1 MAEQEIKQTYQS
13 PRWTGEIA
21 DCSFPVTFDTYS
33 RCSFGCLYCFSAFQK
48 TLHRGCAEANYY
60 EKPVMCV
67 NVEHVKKVFTGEV
80 KSQFWPWI
88 EQKRPIQWGGLAD
101 QFDLYEKKYGKT
113 LELLEFFDS
122 IDYPISFSTKSA
134 WVFHDERY
142 LRHFKNQGRNWHIK
156 FSIITLNDEKARR
169 IERGVPSPRER
180 LEAMRIASQCGCAT
194 TLRLR
199 PYIIGVSD
207 NGLEDLI
214 AKAAAAGAYSVSTE
228 ALCLELRAVC
238 NSQNSQVRDAFAKIS
253 DEAGFDIVK
262 YYREHSHGGGYLRL
276 TPKEKAPIFERIHR
290 LCDRHGLAFFCSDAC
305 GKAQS
310 EHGCCCGAPPEFNF
324 SRGNFSAALQ
334 IARKKGQVRFCD
346 IAKDMDALS
355 RTRWN
360 RAEGYNTGC
369 ARNRAKFSEFSLKD
383 YLRYLWNNPNAGQ
396 SPGKMFSDFLT
407 PAGVDENGDIIY
419 TRSRYE

>member
-1 MAEQEIKQTYQS
+1 MVEQEIVSTYMS

-33 RCSFGCLYCFSAFQK
+33 KCSFGCLYCFSAFQK
-48 TLHRGCAEANYY
+48 ALHRGGVEVNFY
-60 EKPVMCV
+60 EEPVRCV
-67 NVEHVKKVFTGEV
+67 NVEHVKKVFKGEI

-88 EQKRPIQWGGLAD
+88 AQKRPIQWGGLAD
-101 QFDLYEKKYGKT
+101 QFDLYEKKYEKT

-142 LRHFKNQGRNWHIK
+142 LRHFRHQGRNWHIK
-156 FSIITLNDEKARR
+156 FSIITLNEAKAKQ

-180 LEAMRIASQCGCAT
+180 LEAMRIASECGCAT

-207 NGLEDLI
+207 DGLEDLI
-214 AKAAAAGAYSVSTE
+214 AGAATAGAYSVSTE
-228 ALCLELRAVC
+228 ALCLDLRAVC
-238 NSQNSQVRDAFAKIS
+238 NSQNSQVKNAFAKIS
-253 DEAGFDIVK
+253 GEAGFDLVK

-276 TPKEKAPIFERIHR
+276 TSKEKTPIFERIHR

-334 IARKKGQVRFCD
+334 IARKNGEVHFSE
-346 IAKDMDALS
+346 IANDMSYLEK
-355 RTRWN
+355 TKWKI
-360 RAEGYNTGC
+360 AEGLNTV
-369 ARNRAKFSEFSLKD
+369 NSLTRAKFSEFSLKD
-383 YLRYLWNNPNAGQ
+383 YLRYLWNTPSRGQ
-396 SPGKMFSDFLT
+396 SPACMFSDYLIT
-407 PAGVDENGDIIY
+407 AGIDDNGDVIY
-419 TRSRYE
+419 RRK